1 MASDFFA
8 GLSCLRQ
15 WLQITTQQQ
24 LMQRPLIAATL
35 LILTIASLWF
45 GLSVGSVKLSN
56 SEVWQALIGNGSE
69 VHRQIVNELRAPR
82 VFAAFACGG
91 LLALAGTLL
100 QVLLRNPLADPY
112 ILGISGGAA
121 VGALSALSL
130 GMAALS
136 VNIGALL
143 GAIVAIV
150 LVFSIGWRERGVGPE
165 RMLLAGVILSAG
177 FAAIISLFLV
187 LAPAAQLHGMLFWL
201 MGDLSRVISANIV
214 LSVLAIAAI
223 VSVLLG
229 HTLDILALGE
239 TKAATLGLS
248 AKPLQIAIFFLAA
261 LATTAVVVTAGPI
274 GFVGLLVPHAI
285 RMLGITK
292 HRALIAASIVAGGAF
307 LVCADLLARSIAA
320 PLQLPVGAVTALLG
334 VPLLLLL
341 LIRR

>member
-1 MASDFFA
+1 
-8 GLSCLRQ
+8 
-15 WLQITTQQQ
+15 
-24 LMQRPLIAATL
+24 MQRPVVAVALVIVTL
-35 LILTIASLWF
+35 ASLWF
-45 GLSVGSVKLSN
+45 GLSVGSVHLS
-56 SEVWQALIGNGSE
+56 SEEVWQALLGNGSD

-121 VGALSALSL
+121 VGALAALTL

-143 GAIVAIV
+143 GAVAAIA
-150 LVFSIGWRERGVGPE
+150 LVFALGWRGRGVGPE
-165 RMLLAGVILSAG
+165 RMLLAGVVLSAG

-201 MGDLSRVISANIV
+201 MGDLSRVISADIALVTLGIV
-214 LSVLAIAAI
+214 AVI
-223 VSVLLG
+223 SVLLG
-229 HTLDILALGE
+229 HSLDILALGE

-248 AKPLQIAIFFLAA
+248 AKPFQILIFLLAA
-261 LATTAVVVTAGPI
+261 VATTVVVVSAGSI

-285 RMLGITK
+285 RLLGITR
-292 HRALIAASIVAGGAF
+292 HRALMVFSIFAGGAF
-307 LVCADLLARSIAA
+307 LVWADLLARSVAA

>member
-1 MASDFFA
+1 
-8 GLSCLRQ
+8 
-15 WLQITTQQQ
+15 
-24 LMQRPLIAATL
+24 MQRFPVVAVLLSFTL
-35 LILTIASLWF
+35 ASLWF
-45 GLSVGSVKLSN
+45 GLSVGSVKLSHG
-56 SEVWQALIGNGSE
+56 EVWQALIGQGSD
-69 VHRQIVNELRAPR
+69 VHRQIVQELRAPR

-121 VGALSALSL
+121 VGALSALAL
-130 GMAALS
+130 GMAALLI
-136 VNIGALL
+136 NIGALL
-143 GAIVAIV
+143 GAVAAIF
-150 LVFSIGWRERGVGPE
+150 LVFVLGWRGRGVGPE
-165 RMLLAGVILSAG
+165 RMLLAGVVLSAG
-177 FAAIISLFLV
+177 FSAIISLFLV

-201 MGDLSRVISANIV
+201 MGDLSRVVSADVALIILVIV
-214 LSVLAIAAI
+214 AV
-223 VSVLLG
+223 VSILLG
-229 HTLDILALGE
+229 RSLDILTLGE

-274 GFVGLLVPHAI
+274 GFVGLLVPHSI
-285 RMLGITK
+285 RLLGITR
-292 HRALIAASIVAGGAF
+292 HRALIVLSIFAGGAF
-307 LVCADLLARSIAA
+307 LVWADLLARTVAA

>member
-1 MASDFFA
+1 
-8 GLSCLRQ
+8 
-15 WLQITTQQQ
+15 
-24 LMQRPLIAATL
+24 MQRPLVAATL
-35 LILTIASLWF
+35 LLFALASLGF
-45 GLSVGSVKLSN
+45 GLSIGSVKLSN
-56 SEVWQALIGNGSE
+56 TDVWQALIGQGSDI
-69 VHRQIVNELRAPR
+69 HRQIVNELRAPR

-121 VGALSALSL
+121 VGALCALSF

-136 VNIGALL
+136 INIGALL
-143 GAIVAIV
+143 GAVAAIA
-150 LVFSIGWRERGVGPE
+150 LVFSLGWRRRGVGPE
-165 RMLLAGVILSAG
+165 RMLLTGVVLSAG

-201 MGDLSRVISANIV
+201 MGDLSRVVSAHLV
-214 LSVLAIAAI
+214 LTVLAIAAV

-229 HTLDILALGE
+229 HALDILALGE

-248 AKPLQIAIFFLAA
+248 AKPIQITIFFLAA
-261 LATTAVVVTAGPI
+261 IATTAVVVTAGPI

-285 RMLGITK
+285 RLLGITR
-292 HRALIAASIVAGGAF
+292 HRALLLFSIVAGGTF
-307 LVCADLLARSIAA
+307 LVWADLLARSLAA
-320 PLQLPVGAVTALLG
+320 PLQLPVGAVTAILG

-341 LIRR
+341 LVRR

>member
-1 MASDFFA
+1 
-8 GLSCLRQ
+8 
-15 WLQITTQQQ
+15 
-24 LMQRPLIAATL
+24 MQRPVVAVALVIVTL
-35 LILTIASLWF
+35 ASLWF
-45 GLSVGSVKLSN
+45 GLSVGSVKLTN
-56 SEVWQALIGNGSE
+56 SEVWLALIGQGSD
-69 VHRQIVNELRAPR
+69 VHRQIVQELRAPR

-121 VGALSALSL
+121 VGALAALTL

-143 GAIVAIV
+143 GAVAAIAW
-150 LVFSIGWRERGVGPE
+150 VFALGWRGRGVGPE
-165 RMLLAGVILSAG
+165 RMLLAGVVLSAG

-201 MGDLSRVISANIV
+201 MGDLSRVISADIALVTLGIV
-214 LSVLAIAAI
+214 AVI
-223 VSVLLG
+223 SVLLG
-229 HTLDILALGE
+229 HSIDILALGE

-248 AKPLQIAIFFLAA
+248 AKPFQILLFLLAA
-261 LATTAVVVTAGPI
+261 VATTVVVVSAGSI

-285 RMLGITK
+285 RLLGITR
-292 HRALIAASIVAGGAF
+292 HRALMVFSIFAGGAF
-307 LVCADLLARSIAA
+307 LVWADLLARSIAA

-341 LIRR
+341 LLRR

>member
-1 MASDFFA
+1 
-8 GLSCLRQ
+8 
-15 WLQITTQQQ
+15 
-24 LMQRPLIAATL
+24 MQRLPVVAVLLSFTL
-35 LILTIASLWF
+35 ASLWF
-45 GLSVGSVKLSN
+45 GLSVGSVKLSHG
-56 SEVWQALIGNGSE
+56 EVWQALIGQGSD
-69 VHRQIVNELRAPR
+69 VHRQIVQELRAPR
-82 VFAAFACGG
+82 VFTAFACGG

-121 VGALSALSL
+121 VGALSALAL

-136 VNIGALL
+136 INIGALL
-143 GAIVAIV
+143 GAVAAIF
-150 LVFSIGWRERGVGPE
+150 LVFVLGWRGRGVGPE
-165 RMLLAGVILSAG
+165 RMLLAGVVLSAG
-177 FAAIISLFLV
+177 FSAIISLFLV

-201 MGDLSRVISANIV
+201 MGDLSRVVSADVALIILVIV
-214 LSVLAIAAI
+214 AV
-223 VSVLLG
+223 VSILLG
-229 HTLDILALGE
+229 RSLDILTLGE

-285 RMLGITK
+285 RLLGITR
-292 HRALIAASIVAGGAF
+292 HRALILLSIFAGGAF
-307 LVCADLLARSIAA
+307 LVWADLLARTVAA

>member
-1 MASDFFA
+1 
-8 GLSCLRQ
+8 
-15 WLQITTQQQ
+15 
-24 LMQRPLIAATL
+24 MQRPVVAAAL
-35 LILTIASLWF
+35 LIFTLASLWF
-45 GLSVGSVKLSN
+45 GLSVGSVKLTN
-56 SEVWQALIGNGSE
+56 SEVWLALIGQGSD
-69 VHRQIVNELRAPR
+69 VHRQIVQELRAPR

-121 VGALSALSL
+121 VGALAALTL

-136 VNIGALL
+136 VNIGALF
-143 GAIVAIV
+143 GAVAAIA
-150 LVFSIGWRERGVGPE
+150 LVFALGWRERGMGPE
-165 RMLLAGVILSAG
+165 HMLLAGVVLSAG

-201 MGDLSRVISANIV
+201 MGDLSRVVSADIALAALGIV
-214 LSVLAIAAI
+214 AVI
-223 VSVLLG
+223 SVLLG
-229 HTLDILALGE
+229 HSLDILALGE
-239 TKAATLGLS
+239 AKAATLGLS
-248 AKPLQIAIFFLAA
+248 AKPLQIAIFFLSAV
-261 LATTAVVVTAGPI
+261 ATTTVVVTAGAI

-285 RMLGITK
+285 RLLGITR
-292 HRALIAASIVAGGAF
+292 HRALLVFSVFAGGAF
-307 LVCADLLARSIAA
+307 LVWADLLARSIAA

>member
-1 MASDFFA
+1 
-8 GLSCLRQ
+8 
-15 WLQITTQQQ
+15 
-24 LMQRPLIAATL
+24 MQRLPVVAVLLSFTL
-35 LILTIASLWF
+35 ASLWF
-45 GLSVGSVKLSN
+45 GLSVGSVKLSHG
-56 SEVWQALIGNGSE
+56 EVWQALIGQGSD
-69 VHRQIVNELRAPR
+69 VHRQIVQELRAPR

-121 VGALSALSL
+121 VGALSALAL

-136 VNIGALL
+136 INIGALL
-143 GAIVAIV
+143 GAVAAIF
-150 LVFSIGWRERGVGPE
+150 LVFVLGWRGRGVGPE
-165 RMLLAGVILSAG
+165 RMLLAGVVLSAG
-177 FAAIISLFLV
+177 FSAIISLFLV

-201 MGDLSRVISANIV
+201 MGDLSRVVSADVALIILVIV
-214 LSVLAIAAI
+214 AV
-223 VSVLLG
+223 VSILLG
-229 HTLDILALGE
+229 RSLDILTLGE

-285 RMLGITK
+285 RLLGITR
-292 HRALIAASIVAGGAF
+292 HRALIVLSIFAGGAF
-307 LVCADLLARSIAA
+307 LVWADLLARTVAA

>member
-1 MASDFFA
+1 
-8 GLSCLRQ
+8 
-15 WLQITTQQQ
+15 
-24 LMQRPLIAATL
+24 MQRPVVAVALVIVTL
-35 LILTIASLWF
+35 ASLWF
-45 GLSVGSVKLSN
+45 GLSVGSVHLGSE
-56 SEVWQALIGNGSE
+56 EVWQALLGNGSD

-121 VGALSALSL
+121 VGALAALTL

-143 GAIVAIV
+143 GAVAAIAW
-150 LVFSIGWRERGVGPE
+150 VFALGWRGRGVSPE
-165 RMLLAGVILSAG
+165 RMLLAGVVLSAG

-201 MGDLSRVISANIV
+201 MGDLSRVISADIALVTLGIV
-214 LSVLAIAAI
+214 AVI
-223 VSVLLG
+223 SVLLG
-229 HTLDILALGE
+229 HSIDILALGE

-248 AKPLQIAIFFLAA
+248 AKPFQILLFLLAA
-261 LATTAVVVTAGPI
+261 VATTVVVVSAGSI

-285 RMLGITK
+285 RLLGITR
-292 HRALIAASIVAGGAF
+292 HRALMVFSIFAGGAF
-307 LVCADLLARSIAA
+307 LVWADLLARSIAA

-341 LIRR
+341 LLRR

>member
-1 MASDFFA
+1 
-8 GLSCLRQ
+8 
-15 WLQITTQQQ
+15 
-24 LMQRPLIAATL
+24 MQRAVVAVALI
-35 LILTIASLWF
+35 ILTLASLWF
-45 GLSVGSVKLSN
+45 GLAVGSVKLSQV
-56 SEVWQALIGNGSE
+56 EVWQALIGQGSD
-69 VHRQIVNELRAPR
+69 VQRQIVMELRAPR

-121 VGALSALSL
+121 VGALSALTL

-143 GAIVAIV
+143 GAVAAIA
-150 LVFSIGWRERGVGPE
+150 LVFALGWRGRGIGPE
-165 RMLLAGVILSAG
+165 RMLLAGVVLSAG

-201 MGDLSRVISANIV
+201 MGDLSRVVSADIA
-214 LSVLAIAAI
+214 LTTLLILA
-223 VSVLLG
+223 VFCVMLG
-229 HTLDILALGE
+229 HALDILALGE
-239 TKAATLGLS
+239 TKAMTLGLS
-248 AKPLQIAIFFLAA
+248 AKPLQILIFFLAA
-261 LATTAVVVTAGPI
+261 LATTVVVVSAGPI

-285 RMLGITK
+285 RLLGITR
-292 HRALIAASIVAGGAF
+292 HRALILLSIFAGGAF
-307 LVCADLLARSIAA
+307 LVCADLLARSLAA

-334 VPLLLLL
+334 VPMLLLL

>member
-1 MASDFFA
+1 
-8 GLSCLRQ
+8 
-15 WLQITTQQQ
+15 
-24 LMQRPLIAATL
+24 MQRLPVVAVLLSFTL
-35 LILTIASLWF
+35 ASLWF
-45 GLSVGSVKLSN
+45 GLSVGSVKLSHG
-56 SEVWQALIGNGSE
+56 EVWQALIGQGSD
-69 VHRQIVNELRAPR
+69 VHRQIVQELRAPR
-82 VFAAFACGG
+82 VFTAFACGG

-121 VGALSALSL
+121 VGALSALAL

-136 VNIGALL
+136 INIGALL
-143 GAIVAIV
+143 GAVAAIF
-150 LVFSIGWRERGVGPE
+150 LVFVLGWRGRGVGPE
-165 RMLLAGVILSAG
+165 RMLLAGVVLSAG
-177 FAAIISLFLV
+177 FSAIISLFLV

-201 MGDLSRVISANIV
+201 MGDLSRVVSADVALIILVIV
-214 LSVLAIAAI
+214 AV
-223 VSVLLG
+223 VSILLG
-229 HTLDILALGE
+229 RSLDILTLGE

-285 RMLGITK
+285 RLLGITR
-292 HRALIAASIVAGGAF
+292 HRALIVLSIFAGGAF
-307 LVCADLLARSIAA
+307 LVWADLLARTVAA

>member
-1 MASDFFA
+1 
-8 GLSCLRQ
+8 
-15 WLQITTQQQ
+15 
-24 LMQRPLIAATL
+24 MQRPVVAVLLVIVTL
-35 LILTIASLWF
+35 ASLWF
-45 GLSVGSVKLSN
+45 GLSVGSVHLS
-56 SEVWQALIGNGSE
+56 SEEVWQALLGNGSE

-121 VGALSALSL
+121 VGALAALTL

-143 GAIVAIV
+143 GAVAAIA
-150 LVFSIGWRERGVGPE
+150 LVFALGWRGRGVGPE
-165 RMLLAGVILSAG
+165 RMLLAGVVLSAG

-201 MGDLSRVISANIV
+201 MGDLSRVVSADIALAALGIV
-214 LSVLAIAAI
+214 AVI
-223 VSVLLG
+223 SVLLG
-229 HTLDILALGE
+229 HSLDILALGE

-248 AKPLQIAIFFLAA
+248 AKPLQIAIFFLSAV
-261 LATTAVVVTAGPI
+261 ATTTVVVTAGAI

-285 RMLGITK
+285 RLLGITR
-292 HRALIAASIVAGGAF
+292 HRALLVFSVFAGGAF
-307 LVCADLLARSIAA
+307 LVWADLLARSIAA

>member
-1 MASDFFA
+1 
-8 GLSCLRQ
+8 
-15 WLQITTQQQ
+15 
-24 LMQRPLIAATL
+24 MQRLPVVAVLLSFTL
-35 LILTIASLWF
+35 ASLWF
-45 GLSVGSVKLSN
+45 GLSVGSVKLSHG
-56 SEVWQALIGNGSE
+56 EVWQALIGQGSD
-69 VHRQIVNELRAPR
+69 VHRQIVQELRAPR

-121 VGALSALSL
+121 VGALSALAL
-130 GMAALS
+130 GMAALTI
-136 VNIGALL
+136 NIGALL
-143 GAIVAIV
+143 GAVAAIF
-150 LVFSIGWRERGVGPE
+150 LVFVLGWRGRGVGPE
-165 RMLLAGVILSAG
+165 RMLLAGVVLSAG
-177 FAAIISLFLV
+177 FSAIISLFLV

-201 MGDLSRVISANIV
+201 MGDLSRVVSADVALIILVIV
-214 LSVLAIAAI
+214 AV
-223 VSVLLG
+223 VSILLG
-229 HTLDILALGE
+229 RSLDILTLGE

-285 RMLGITK
+285 RLLGITR
-292 HRALIAASIVAGGAF
+292 HRALIVLSIFAGGAF
-307 LVCADLLARSIAA
+307 LVWADLLARTVAA

>member
-1 MASDFFA
+1 
-8 GLSCLRQ
+8 
-15 WLQITTQQQ
+15 
-24 LMQRPLIAATL
+24 MQRPVVAAAL
-35 LILTIASLWF
+35 LIFTLASLWF
-45 GLSVGSVKLSN
+45 GLSVGSVKLTN
-56 SEVWQALIGNGSE
+56 SEVWLALIGQGSD
-69 VHRQIVNELRAPR
+69 VHRQIVQELRAPR

-121 VGALSALSL
+121 VGALAALTL

-143 GAIVAIV
+143 GAVAAIA
-150 LVFSIGWRERGVGPE
+150 LVFALGWRGRGVGPE
-165 RMLLAGVILSAG
+165 RMLLAGVVLSAG

-201 MGDLSRVISANIV
+201 MGDLSRVISADIALVTLGIV
-214 LSVLAIAAI
+214 AVI
-223 VSVLLG
+223 SVLLG
-229 HTLDILALGE
+229 HSLDILALGE

-248 AKPLQIAIFFLAA
+248 AKPFQILIFLLAA
-261 LATTAVVVTAGPI
+261 VATTVVVVSAGSI

-285 RMLGITK
+285 RLLGITR
-292 HRALIAASIVAGGAF
+292 HRALMVFSIFAGGAF
-307 LVCADLLARSIAA
+307 LVWADLLARSIAA

-341 LIRR
+341 LLRR

>member
-1 MASDFFA
+1 
-8 GLSCLRQ
+8 
-15 WLQITTQQQ
+15 
-24 LMQRPLIAATL
+24 MQRFPVVAVLLSFTL
-35 LILTIASLWF
+35 ASLWF
-45 GLSVGSVKLSN
+45 GLSVGSVKLSHG
-56 SEVWQALIGNGSE
+56 EVWQALIGQGSD
-69 VHRQIVNELRAPR
+69 VHRQIVQELRAPR

-121 VGALSALSL
+121 VGALSALAL

-136 VNIGALL
+136 INIGALL
-143 GAIVAIV
+143 GAVAAIF
-150 LVFSIGWRERGVGPE
+150 LVFVLGWRGRGVGPE
-165 RMLLAGVILSAG
+165 RMLLAGVVLSAG
-177 FAAIISLFLV
+177 FSAIISLFLV

-201 MGDLSRVISANIV
+201 MGDLSRVVSADVALIILVIV
-214 LSVLAIAAI
+214 AV
-223 VSVLLG
+223 VSILLG
-229 HTLDILALGE
+229 RSLDILTLGE

-285 RMLGITK
+285 RLLGITR
-292 HRALIAASIVAGGAF
+292 HRALIVVSIFAGGAF
-307 LVCADLLARSIAA
+307 LVWADLLARTVAA